1 MNFKN
6 GLIIYFIVSFGF
18 LLSEILML
26 PVLVHIFRLLLMP
39 VVFVLLWKS
48 DIKISIWYVLIMLFY
63 FVGDIFILYP
73 YEVSL
78 GYIFFFYGISH
89 LLFAKLSFN
98 LIKNVNVRKLM
109 FSVLPIIVLWF
120 IYFNYSVK
128 DIFGESLGGF
138 YTIGILYSIS
148 FSLFSIMAIVAY
160 YNNSE
165 SKLSFYAVMI
175 AMTFVIADILMGV
188 NLFFSP
194 HQLYEILNVLLQ
206 IVGYY
211 FIYLFGVKSNSSKWI

>member
-6 GLIIYFIVSFGF
+6 GLIIYFVVSLGF
-18 LLSEILML
+18 LLSEILKI
-26 PVLVHIFRLLLMP
+26 PVLVHVFRLLLMP
-39 VVFVLLWKS
+39 VVFFSLWRS
-48 DIKISIWYVLIMLFY
+48 DTKISVWYVLIMFFY
-63 FVGDIFILYP
+63 YVGDVCILYP
-73 YEVSL
+73 YEISL

-89 LLFAKLSFN
+89 LLFAKMSFN
-98 LIKNVNVRKLM
+98 LIKNMSVRKLM
-109 FSVLPIIVLWF
+109 FSVLPIIILWF
-120 IYFNYSVK
+120 VYFNYSVK
-128 DIFGESLGGF
+128 GIFGESLGGF
-138 YTIGILYSIS
+138 YAIGILYSIS

-165 SKLSFYAVMI
+165 NKLSFYAVMI
-175 AMTFVIADILMGV
+175 AMSFVIADILMGV

-211 FIYLFGVKSNSSKWI
+211 YIYLFGIKNNTLKWI